1 MLNGCNTIQC
11 IIKQEVTPRLI
22 WKSLYMQYI
31 SILHGSILN
40 ILYLINNTEVEQLMC
55 NENVLYFYE

>member
-22 WKSLYMQYI
+22 WKSLMQYI
-31 SILHGSILN
+31 SILHGSLLN